1 MIKTHRAALLIA
13 LAVLM
18 SAGAASAA
26 GNNLAFYLVAEKL
39 PYDRI
44 TWSTDLNTLQLADLP
59 FIEISDIESY
69 EWSAHTMVVVPE
81 YGQRRAKAFQ
91 LGPTVPIM
99 TVPFVVAVDSVRVY
113 MGVLLSV
120 ASSWGSTDV
129 PIVNIPLVPLGDST
143 VRSLHIEKAGKGYD
157 ERSDPR
163 IKEALRQA
171 GVLIGE

>member
-59 FIEISDIESY
+59 FIEI
-69 EWSAHTMVVVPE
+69 AT
-81 YGQRRAKAFQ
+81 
-91 LGPTVPIM
+91 
-99 TVPFVVAVDSVRVY
+99 
-113 MGVLLSV
+113 
-120 ASSWGSTDV
+120 
-129 PIVNIPLVPLGDST
+129 
-143 VRSLHIEKAGKGYD
+143 
-157 ERSDPR
+157 
-163 IKEALRQA
+163 
-171 GVLIGE
+171 